1 MKPLSVP
8 PMKPEEAIELLQRF
22 ADQPLP
28 GDERFAAALETE
40 VIHRA
45 LADAHAAMQHA
56 SEHNLNAQARLWR
69 ERAEQL
75 RELSKRAAVLRGLV
89 CEALSTERKVA

>member
-1 MKPLSVP
+1 
-8 PMKPEEAIELLQRF
+8 MKPEEAIELLQRF

-45 LADAHAAMQHA
+45 LADAAAAMRHA
-56 SEHNLNAQARLWR
+56 SEHNLNAETQVWR
-69 ERAEQL
+69 ERAVLL

-89 CEALSTERKVA
+89 CEALAGEREAA